1 MEEIGKIL
9 PKILKPQFARLEPPV
24 VEVLA
29 PLWSQVAGKVL
40 AKECRPVAF
49 SAGGLTLETR
59 DPEWIEPLQE
69 MAEELRAHVNIFLGR
84 PVVTNLRIACA
95 RKRTSGDRALRRPGH
110 LPGSDPGL
118 RNLPR
123 QGPRM
128 ASGMAEVI
136 GRSRVK
142 DLAHKQGKVH

>member
-40 AKECRPVAF
+40 AGECRPVAF
-49 SAGGLTLETR
+49 SAGALTLEAG
-59 DPEWIEPLQE
+59 DPEWIKPLQG

-84 PVVTNLRIACA
+84 PVVTNIRIACA
-95 RKRTSGDRALRRPGH
+95 RKLTSGDRTLRRVEDFS
-110 LPGSDPGL
+110 GSEPGL

-123 QGPRM
+123 QGSRM
-128 ASGMAEVI
+128 TSGMVEAI

-142 DLAHKQGKVH
+142 YLARKQGKVH